1 MFYDQHKP
9 RTEETIANLELIQR
23 DFWTHINSYYQKY
36 NFVQTVFPNHQF
48 YQQALNF
55 GVITS
60 QATYSTEMIELA
72 FSINGF
78 INNIYQSLNYAIGL
92 WFDNKGLKLNKKK
105 SESKYKEG
113 IKKFYKAN
121 EGLFENPTKER
132 QIMQEL
138 RYGRNFFTHYGR
150 VITIGYIFENSQIVF
165 NAICNIL
172 AVLKEQISFNEES
185 YQAFLDNK
193 DEFMEALSCLGK
205 NYSQGLYLVG

>member
-1 MFYDQHKP
+1 MFYEQHKP
-9 RTEETIANLELIQR
+9 GTEEIIANLELIQR

-36 NFVQTVFPNHQF
+36 SFVQTVFPNQQF

-92 WFDNKGLKLNKKK
+92 WFDNKDFKLNKKK

-113 IKKFYKAN
+113 
-121 EGLFENPTKER
+121 
-132 QIMQEL
+132 
-138 RYGRNFFTHYGR
+138 
-150 VITIGYIFENSQIVF
+150 
-165 NAICNIL
+165 
-172 AVLKEQISFNEES
+172 
-185 YQAFLDNK
+185 
-193 DEFMEALSCLGK
+193 
-205 NYSQGLYLVG
+205 